1 MTGQE
6 LGLRVLDY
14 LFLVF
19 HTGLILFNL
28 LGWIRPAFRKAHF
41 FSICLTFASWFL
53 LGIWYGWG
61 YCFLTDWHWQVLV
74 ALNEGP
80 LMNSYISY
88 LLDRFFGLRLS
99 TELVDIVT
107 VGFAVLALII
117 SVYVNFFKPKKM
129 R

>member
-6 LGLRVLDY
+6 MGLRVLDY
-14 LFLVF
+14 FFLVF

-28 LGWIRPAFRKAHF
+28 FGWIIFRKAHLF
-41 FSICLTFASWFL
+41 CIGLTFASWLL

-74 ALNEGP
+74 ALGEGP
-80 LMNSYISY
+80 SVNSYISY
-88 LLDRFFGLRLS
+88 LLDRFFGLRLPAD
-99 TELVDIVT
+99 LVDIIT
-107 VGFAVLALII
+107 VVFAVLALII
-117 SVYVNFFKPKKM
+117 SVYVNLFKPKKV